1 VRLSR
6 ILLLA
11 ALALVAAIVV
21 VPGAVAG
28 NFDEQRMGCAGED
41 PAICPTGTTGQ
52 PYSIPI
58 ELLGDEDEQCAVYSV
73 SSGSLPPGIGINSDR
88 ISGTP
93 TQAGTYNFFLTVTY
107 NREASCPFKNPSDD
121 PFRISI
127 NEGLPK
133 LTIGPESA
141 PVGTMSTPYSLQMT
155 ASVSDAKTWSIVDGA
170 LPAGLALDASSGL
183 ISGTP
188 TTAGT
193 FGFTVRAAM
202 NGDSRSDTKA
212 LAITVRS
219 PLTLSRSTTPLV
231 TEVGLEFHYALVAA
245 GGTEQYTWALTGGTL
260 PLGVVLLPTGEL
272 SGVPQESG
280 RFPFAVSIT
289 DTEGRVAA
297 FSGRVLVAETVTVFT
312 TQLRAGKVGRPY
324 RARIRALGGIKPVN
338 WKLHRGPLPRGVR
351 FDRTLGRLVGTPR
364 RPGRYRIV
372 LEVTDALGVKDRA
385 VFRLVVQDVEKKK
398 KKSKRR

>member
-121 PFRISI
+121 PFRIS
-127 NEGLPK
+127 EEKEETPGEDEK
-133 LTIGPESA
+133 RESEETTDSQR
-141 PVGTMSTPYSLQMT
+141 P
-155 ASVSDAKTWSIVDGA
+155 DGA
-170 LPAGLALDASSGL
+170 EDERDADEGPA
-183 ISGTP
+183 
-188 TTAGT
+188 
-193 FGFTVRAAM
+193 R
-202 NGDSRSDTKA
+202 
-212 LAITVRS
+212 
-219 PLTLSRSTTPLV
+219 
-231 TEVGLEFHYALVAA
+231 
-245 GGTEQYTWALTGGTL
+245 
-260 PLGVVLLPTGEL
+260 
-272 SGVPQESG
+272 
-280 RFPFAVSIT
+280 
-289 DTEGRVAA
+289 
-297 FSGRVLVAETVTVFT
+297 
-312 TQLRAGKVGRPY
+312 
-324 RARIRALGGIKPVN
+324 RIN
-338 WKLHRGPLPRGVR
+338 SH
-351 FDRTLGRLVGTPR
+351 
-364 RPGRYRIV
+364 
-372 LEVTDALGVKDRA
+372 
-385 VFRLVVQDVEKKK
+385 
-398 KKSKRR
+398 KRRSRMSLSLE